1 MIPPCSL
8 VELPSTQ
15 IMLPPPGYLFGCPPP
30 VFRRLDSM
38 LFGLVNEFDV
48 SMCLMAYQMGRPLP
62 HDCDCTKHEKA
73 GAAEIGHVRGPRL
86 SLKS

>member
-1 MIPPCSL
+1 
-8 VELPSTQ
+8 
-15 IMLPPPGYLFGCPPP
+15 
-30 VFRRLDSM
+30 M